1 MKINWNSKYFTIAF
15 YVFCTV
21 VACLLASLFIFNFKA
36 VSEALSGFTAVMTS
50 IIIGIF
56 CAYMLNPL
64 MMKFENGVFK
74 KWSHSGVKKLK
85 SRARILSLTITMLI
99 ILAFLT
105 LVIVLVVP
113 QLVTNI
119 ISIFNNMDG
128 YIGTIRNF
136 LQDISDDYPA
146 IAQFLDTPLNDFNK
160 FVNDIWNQYSNQL
173 LGFAGNVAN
182 GIWSVLDVLK
192 NVFIGLILSIYLLA
206 RKEMFVGQ
214 TKKMIFAFAKP
225 ERAQRFLKVCRN
237 ASEKFLGSIVGKIIE
252 SLIVALFYFIGCVC
266 MNMPFAPLL
275 AVIMFVFNLIPFV
288 GPTIGAIPC
297 CLLLLL
303 SDDPIKSLWFLIF
316 VIILQTIDGNI
327 IAPWIL
333 GDQTGLPAVWILISI
348 IIGGGFFGVIGML
361 LGVPVCAV
369 VYMLIKDFIENRLKK
384 RKLPRHT
391 SSYVGN
397 VDYITADY
405 VHDETSEAA
414 AVEEMPA
421 EQENQKKKLRD
432 KVKELHNKLSNK
444 DDKD

>member
-64 MMKFENGVFK
+64 MMKFENGVFR

-128 YIGTIRNF
+128 YINTVRNF

-146 IAQFLDTPLNDFNK
+146 LAQFLDTPLNDFNK

-303 SDDPIKSLWFLIF
+303 SDDPIKALWFLIF

-384 RKLPRHT
+384 RKLPQHT

-397 VDYITADY
+397 VDYITAEY

-414 AVEEMPA
+414 VEETPA

-432 KVKELHNKLSNK
+432 KVKEFHNKLSNK
-444 DDKD
+444 DEKD